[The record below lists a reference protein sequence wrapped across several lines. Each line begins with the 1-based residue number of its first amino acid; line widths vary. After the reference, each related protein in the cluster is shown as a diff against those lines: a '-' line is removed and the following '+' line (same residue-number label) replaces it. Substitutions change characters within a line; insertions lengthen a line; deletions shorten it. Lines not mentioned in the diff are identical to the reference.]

1 MIRQI
6 AQLVILFLKAVFH
19 PYFTEKDIFNA
30 AESPFQFDFL
40 DVIAGGNIRGAKT
53 LWLPEAN
60 PLPHWFFQQK
70 KRIFNKKDKRGQGN
84 T

>member
-6 AQLVILFLKAVFH
+6 IQLVILFLKAVFH
-19 PYFTEKDIFNA
+19 PYFTEKDVLNA

-40 DVIAGGNIRGAKT
+40 KVIAGGHIWGPKK

-60 PLPHWFFQQK
+60 PLPYWFFRQK